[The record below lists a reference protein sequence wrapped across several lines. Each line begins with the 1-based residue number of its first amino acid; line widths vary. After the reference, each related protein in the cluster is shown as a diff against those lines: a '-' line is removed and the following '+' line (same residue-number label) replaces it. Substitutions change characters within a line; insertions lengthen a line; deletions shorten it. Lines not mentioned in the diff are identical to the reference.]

1 MVKSIRVNL
10 EDISCSSSSP
20 SLPNIGSLSPLF
32 LWDFCAAGSASVYC
46 VWLHIELEKRKTSTE
61 QTRESSAQKVALL
74 SVRVSSQ
81 NIESRVSHAGLCAKH
96 CTTRKRDEAEKEQTS
111 AASQHCTACAVVGL
125 NWRFF
130 LIYEMNGERSFVDWE
145 TKETAEVGFVHDFRD
160 VQHKRN

>member
-1 MVKSIRVNL
+1 MFI
-10 EDISCSSSSP
+10 II
-20 SLPNIGSLSPLF
+20 SLPPRHWLSFASFSLRL
-32 LWDFCAAGSASVYC
+32 LCC
-46 VWLHIELEKRKTSTE
+46 WLHRRFTVFGCILSWKKRKTSTE

-81 NIESRVSHAGLCAKH
+81 NIKSRVSRAGLCAKH
-96 CTTRKRDEAEKEQTS
+96 CTTPQERRGRKEQTS

-145 TKETAEVGFVHDFRD
+145 TKETAGVGFVHDFRD